1 MNFLKMIYFFSWHS
15 QKKKKSVLLCKS
27 GVSLLSEAVLSCC
40 HCSRVPWTEQQDDGK
55 HWELRA
61 VRGVQPSSIFSWWCR
76 ACSGTV
82 LPKINTTHLQR
93 SCQLP
98 REPVHFI
105 FAIPQSEAWFQTC
118 TRACMVTFFII
129 FQSLLELHAI
139 EKERIIWK
147 GQKWSHKMS
156 FGKI

>member
-1 MNFLKMIYFFSWHS
+1 MIFFFLAFSKE
-15 QKKKKSVLLCKS
+15 KKNQLCCVKVGKSAVRS
-27 GVSLLSEAVLSCC
+27 WVLSCC
-40 HCSRVPWTEQQDDGK
+40 HCSRVPWREQQDDGK
-55 HWELRA
+55 HWVLRA
-61 VRGVQPSSIFSWWCR
+61 VRGVQPSSIFSRWCR

-105 FAIPQSEAWFQTC
+105 FTIPQSEAWFQTC
-118 TRACMVTFFII
+118 TRACMVAFFII

-139 EKERIIWK
+139 GKERIIWK
-147 GQKWSHKMS
+147 GQKWSYKVS